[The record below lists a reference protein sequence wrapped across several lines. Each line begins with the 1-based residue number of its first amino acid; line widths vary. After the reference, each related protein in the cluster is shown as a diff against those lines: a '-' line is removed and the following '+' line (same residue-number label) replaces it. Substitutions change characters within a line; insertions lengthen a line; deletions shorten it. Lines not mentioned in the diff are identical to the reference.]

1 MPWDFGTFT
10 VVLTEKASFQS
21 GNRTNSSLVTANRP
35 ELEVETITDDAK
47 QKFKILVYDDR
58 GGKKLEGQSNN
69 TVVGPCQT
77 TTANDR
83 LLCPPMPPCLIL
95 QTAHLSANTYCLPDC
110 LQLGPMTVSLSA
122 PSHA

>member
-47 QKFKILVYDDR
+47 QKLKFLSTMT
-58 GGKKLEGQSNN
+58 E
-69 TVVGPCQT
+69 VV
-77 TTANDR
+77 R
-83 LLCPPMPPCLIL
+83 
-95 QTAHLSANTYCLPDC
+95 SWK
-110 LQLGPMTVSLSA
+110 VSLTTQ
-122 PSHA
+122 